1 MKVSKWIKF
10 IVLYIGAIILSISQM
25 KVSSTELRESFI
37 SMLHLTPVEVSIYV
51 SVFAFAP
58 VFLAIP
64 GGTLVKRF
72 GAKKISILIMIAL
85 FAGNLIGYLTNSY
98 PVMLF
103 ARVIEGVSFSFIMV
117 ASMVLLNQWFKDKGH
132 GLAVGL
138 FVTFS
143 ALGYAAVIYVLPLVF
158 SAVGLKNIWLI
169 LAVLSAIVAVL
180 YFLLFDDPII
190 ETDTPS
196 KKVNIKAMFKE
207 RKVIQLAIAMAILSF
222 VLFTYL
228 DNYPTIFKSLYN
240 LSPEVSSFN
249 SIAFGLIGIPAGI
262 FVGYLIDKTKKPIT
276 IGFYSFLVMAV
287 ACFMTD
293 KLTDVLL
300 LIQVVAL
307 TTCVSFIS
315 TSIVSA
321 VPQVV
326 SNSNKIEDGYT
337 VVYLFYYIG
346 ALVGIPAVSTTVA
359 YCGWGV
365 GIAFLALLALVGA
378 MLLYSFYKT
387 EKQGKQ
393 VPLK

>member
-72 GAKKISILIMIAL
+72 GDKKISILIMIAL

-98 PVMLF
+98 PIMLF